1 MPTAYHLLGRAIISG
16 EVHALTGLHI
26 GSGAAAL
33 AIGGMDN
40 PVIRDPLTRRPYI
53 PGSSLKGKMRSLI
66 ERRGKNGQPYQL
78 RQRIGPYVTIHI
90 CEAENEYWGCD
101 VCHVFG
107 LPSSVSFQNG
117 PTRLI
122 VRDVLLTD
130 ASANDLLRDGRTALF
145 TEVKSEVAIDRVTSA
160 ANPRTLE
167 RVPAGAV
174 FAPLELSFG
183 FYEAADLDRFFVVL
197 DALGLVEEDAL
208 GGGGSRGSGKVRFAK
223 LTVACRAG
231 ESAAWQKWDGT
242 PEGLDLAA
250 LNTNTKRCALRD
262 WLAERLG
269 FAKASR

>member
-1 MPTAYHLLGRAIISG
+1 MAVSYHLLGRALVRG
-16 EVHALTGLHI
+16 RVEALTGLHI

-53 PGSSLKGKMRSLI
+53 PGSSLKGRMRCLV
-66 ERRGKNGQPYQL
+66 ERRGRNGTPYPLNQS
-78 RQRIGPYVTIHI
+78 IGHHVTIHQ
-90 CEAENEYWGCD
+90 CKDAADYATCD

-107 LPSSVSFQNG
+107 IVSSMSFETG

-122 VRDVLLTD
+122 VRDIPL
-130 ASANDLLRDGRTALF
+130 AEESAAALLRDGRTTLY

-183 FYEAADLDRFFVVL
+183 FYEEADLDRFFVVL
-197 DALGLVEEDAL
+197 DGLGLVEEDAL
-208 GGGGSRGSGKVRFAK
+208 GGGGSRGSGKVRFTE
-223 LTVACRAG
+223 LTVGCRVG
-231 ESAAWQKWDGT
+231 EETTLVSWKSC
-242 PEGLDLAA
+242 GLTLAELDARRGDL
-250 LNTNTKRCALRD
+250 RQ
-262 WLAERLG
+262 WLAQRLG
-269 FAKASR
+269 LA

>member
-1 MPTAYHLLGRAIISG
+1 MATSYHLLGRAVISG
-16 EVHALTGLHI
+16 EVQAVTGLHI

-33 AIGGMDN
+33 AIGAMDN

-53 PGSSLKGKMRSLI
+53 PGSSLKGKMRSLV
-66 ERRGKNGQPYQL
+66 ERRGRNGHPYPL

-90 CEAENEYWGCD
+90 CEREDDYQHCD

-107 LPSSVSFQNG
+107 VPSSMSFQNG

-122 VRDVLLTD
+122 VRDAALTKTSADGLLK
-130 ASANDLLRDGRTALF
+130 DGRTALF

-160 ANPRTLE
+160 ANPRTME

-183 FYEAADLDRFFVVL
+183 FYEAADLGRFFVVL

-208 GGGGSRGSGKVRFAK
+208 GGGGSRGSGRVRFEG
-223 LTVACRAG
+223 LTVSCRAG
-231 ESAAWQKWDGT
+231 ESAERQTWDDGR
-242 PEGLDLAA
+242 GLGLAELNERREA
-250 LNTNTKRCALRD
+250 LHD
-262 WLAERLG
+262 WLAGQLG
-269 FAKASR
+269 LPAAVR